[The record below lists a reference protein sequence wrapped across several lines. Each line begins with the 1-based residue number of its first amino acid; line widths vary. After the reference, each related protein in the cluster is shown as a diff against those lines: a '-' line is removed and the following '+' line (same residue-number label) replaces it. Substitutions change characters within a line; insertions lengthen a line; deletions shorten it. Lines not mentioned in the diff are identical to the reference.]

1 MTMGAHQF
9 LNPEGLAP
17 PVGFSHV
24 AVAAP
29 GRLVFL
35 AGETAHQ
42 ADGTLAGST
51 MAEQFAAAAENVGI
65 ALAAAGATPADV
77 VSLQIFTTDVD
88 GYRAETK
95 AIGAAYRAVRQG
107 AADARDS
114 FGMGRRRSR
123 AVGATLRR
131 SHGRG
136 GRPGAGAA
144 RSERR
149 EAG

>member
-1 MTMGAHQF
+1 VGAHQF

-17 PVGFSHV
+17 PVGFSHL

-51 MAEQFAAAAENVGI
+51 LVEQFAAAAQNVAV

-88 GYRAETK
+88 GYRADTK
-95 AIGAAYRAVRQG
+95 AIGAAYREVFGPHYPPMALFGVTRLYDPAALVELVVTAVIP
-107 AADARDS
+107 D
-114 FGMGRRRSR
+114 
-123 AVGATLRR
+123 
-131 SHGRG
+131 
-136 GRPGAGAA
+136 
-144 RSERR
+144 E
-149 EAG
+149 

>member
-1 MTMGAHQF
+1 VSMAAHQF

-42 ADGTLAGST
+42 ADGTLPGST
-51 MAEQFAAAAENVGI
+51 LPEQFAAAAENVVA
-65 ALAAAGATPADV
+65 ALVAAGATPADV
-77 VSLQIFTTDVD
+77 VSMQIFTTDVD

-95 AIGAAYRAVRQG
+95 AIGAAYRAVFGPHYPPMALFGVTRLYDP
-107 AADARDS
+107 DALVELVVT
-114 FGMGRRRSR
+114 
-123 AVGATLRR
+123 AVI
-131 SHGRG
+131 
-136 GRPGAGAA
+136 PDPD
-144 RSERR
+144 
-149 EAG
+149 

>member
-1 MTMGAHQF
+1 MTAHRF
-9 LNPEGLAP
+9 FNPEGLGP

-42 ADGTLAGST
+42 ADGTLSGT
-51 MAEQFAAAAENVGI
+51 TVAEQFAAAAENVAT

-88 GYRAETK
+88 AYRDQAK
-95 AIGAAYRAVRQG
+95 AIGAAYRQVFGPHYPPMALFGVARLFDPSAVVELVTT
-107 AADARDS
+107 AVIPDAES
-114 FGMGRRRSR
+114 
-123 AVGATLRR
+123 
-131 SHGRG
+131 
-136 GRPGAGAA
+136 
-144 RSERR
+144 
-149 EAG
+149 